1 MEQNAGVGKYI
12 FRFGLVHLA
21 ILVGLS
27 IVFTILE
34 IESNSG
40 VTIAALIGAAAAAV
54 SKFIQDNKR
63 APNSSEK
70 TKLVWLS
77 YLVSWVV
84 SLALAG
90 IFFYLSNEGGQ
101 LIEAMKSIDL
111 AIIIGIV
118 ALVSVF
124 YLGALSLAYGYMARK
139 QFDGMQKKGKI

>member
-40 VTIAALIGAAAAAV
+40 VTIAALIGAAAVAV

-63 APNSSEK
+63 AP
-70 TKLVWLS
+70 KLVRKNKACM
-77 YLVSWVV
+77 VV
-84 SLALAG
+84 IS
-90 IFFYLSNEGGQ
+90 
-101 LIEAMKSIDL
+101 SIVGSFTSTSRHIL
-111 AIIIGIV
+111 LFV
-118 ALVSVF
+118 
-124 YLGALSLAYGYMARK
+124 
-139 QFDGMQKKGKI
+139 Q